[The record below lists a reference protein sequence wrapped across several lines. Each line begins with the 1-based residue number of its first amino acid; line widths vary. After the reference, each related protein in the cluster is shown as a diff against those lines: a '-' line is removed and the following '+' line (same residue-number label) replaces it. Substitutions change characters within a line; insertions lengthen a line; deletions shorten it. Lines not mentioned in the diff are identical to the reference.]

1 MADLASLS
9 HYRFERDQSDALW
22 ARIEATFAGPD
33 DPAAKIANIE
43 YHLTKGH
50 ERFRQRRYADAL
62 SEYRLAEG
70 LLYSLAVPQF
80 DPKANLGYD
89 VRLPVDKVLF
99 TPLAQAAITGVRIV
113 PDPGPPVTIGPA
125 TAVTVPPALE
135 QYIQLAPDPMV
146 LSNLL
151 SDRLLSATRD
161 GAVAVRAGDPRAL
174 PLLER
179 AMAAVPDDQ
188 PRLRSGIARSLGL
201 AATWGVEATALGAET
216 GLRRAEVTAPTERAV
231 RESVPVGAAEVRT
244 LRLATGVTLDG
255 GTRLVEIQLA
265 DAEAD
270 VALRREVYEHR
281 VTAGT
286 LAELGDRAGLMYV
299 PGYFEAHIP
308 HHYLYT
314 VQMCLG
320 DVYRKLGQYAEAV
333 GRYERA
339 RDYQYLNVKNEAPV
353 VWTRIAECLV
363 DWGYDL
369 YRDKQLEAAAAQF
382 SRVVSVAA
390 DGTRGVPG
398 VSPLYGH
405 SPFAAIQAGVAG
417 YLANLDAPVPAALTS
432 AMAIAI
438 RRAAQYL
445 DMINAGLNVLGLPL
459 DLVPVFRF
467 RYLQA
472 VARYFAE
479 QAIKA
484 EREYI
489 TFLSSSEQETAS
501 QLQLQ
506 QSVDLASATVELEH
520 RRIAEAQAEKKVAVA
535 SQTLAQTR
543 VDNARTRREE
553 YEDVSADKVALDMA
567 SAHASGGFT
576 RTEGGYSVQLSTSG
590 ERVSLGDEDYEIMR
604 NAAWHR
610 GMIQREFEL
619 ADMARTE
626 QEYAANKLVADA
638 QVALSDKRISVAQ
651 QGWAIAL
658 LRQQQAKELLAY
670 AQSKTFDAAL
680 WHALADRMRE
690 LARLYLDRAIEIA
703 YVMQAAYNF
712 ETDAGL
718 DNIAMSYGT
727 SDALNGLLGGQALMA
742 DIDYFTYHEIM
753 HTRSKEIPI
762 RTVLSL
768 AEHFPYS
775 LFQFR
780 RDGVASFE
788 TTLELFDRLYP
799 GAYLH
804 RIKSVEVAVEGVIP
818 ADGLYGSLRNS
829 GVSIFRTADNSAKV
843 RLQPA
848 ETQVL
853 SSYTTRG
860 DAVVF
865 RPSEQTRGVF
875 EDSGLCTAWTLTI
888 PPGANDLRYESI
900 SDLKIV
906 IYHTAFHDPALEA
919 AVRASLPTTGSRSRT
934 FSLRESRPDAYF
946 LLLETATASFDL
958 AAGDFPYQH
967 LAPVTQRIVIFAVAA
982 DGGPAAGLVV
992 DLTRPGGGS
1001 VRVTAGT
1008 DGSVSSGGG
1017 SPLDAFVGTSP
1028 LTEWTVTLDPAVN
1041 AGFFIEEPAGS
1052 GVHRVGGI
1060 RDLLIGLDYS
1070 YTVRTGE

>member
-1 MADLASLS
+1 MADLAISGT
-9 HYRFERDQSDALW
+9 YRFERASSTVLHTAIL
-22 ARIEATFAGPD
+22 ATFTGLD
-33 DPAAKIANIE
+33 DPAAKIASIE
-43 YHLTKGH
+43 YRLVRGH
-50 ERFRQRRYADAL
+50 EHLRRRRYAEAL
-62 SEYRLAEG
+62 TEYRLAEG
-70 LLYSLAVPQF
+70 LLYSLAVPRF
-80 DPKANLGYD
+80 DPRANLGTD
-89 VRLPVDKVLF
+89 LRLPVDPTLF
-99 TPLAQAAITGVRIV
+99 APLAQTALTGVRIV
-113 PDPGPPVTIGPA
+113 PDPGPPVAIGPA
-125 TAVTVPPALE
+125 TAVTVPPLLE
-135 QYIQLAPDPMV
+135 HYTQLAAEPMV
-146 LSNLL
+146 LSQLL
-151 SDRLLSATRD
+151 SDQLLSSTRD
-161 GAVAVRAGDPRAL
+161 GAVALRAGEYARAI

-179 AMAAVPDDQ
+179 AMAAVPDDA
-188 PRLRSGIARSLGL
+188 PWLRSGIARNLGL
-201 AATWGVEATALGAET
+201 AALRGVDVVPVEEDN
-216 GLRRAEVTAPTERAV
+216 PAV
-231 RESVPVGAAEVRT
+231 REGAPVGAAQVRT
-244 LRLATGVTLDG
+244 LKLATGVNLAG
-255 GTRLVEIQLA
+255 EARLVEIQLA
-265 DAEAD
+265 DADAHLT
-270 VALRREVYEHR
+270 LRREVYERR

-286 LAELGDRAGLMYV
+286 LAELGDRVGVAFL

-320 DVYRKLGQYAEAV
+320 DVYRALGQYAEAV
-333 GRYERA
+333 ARYERA
-339 RDYQYLNVKNEAPV
+339 RDYQYLNPGNESPV

-363 DWGYDL
+363 DWGYEL
-369 YRDKQLEAAAAQF
+369 YRDKQPEAAAEKFRQ
-382 SRVVSVAA
+382 VVTVGA
-390 DGTRGVPG
+390 DGSRGVPG
-398 VSPLYGH
+398 TSPLYGH
-405 SPFAAIQAGVAG
+405 PPFAAIQTGVAS
-417 YLANLDAPVPAALTS
+417 YLANLDDPVPAPLTA

-445 DMINAGLNVLGLPL
+445 DMINAGLNILGLPL

-472 VARYFAE
+472 VARYFTE

-489 TFLSSSEQETAS
+489 TFMSSSEQETAS

-506 QSVDLASATVELEH
+506 QSVDLASATVELES
-520 RRIAEAQAEKKVAVA
+520 RRIAEAEAERRVAGA
-535 SQTLAQTR
+535 SQVLAQTR
-543 VDNARTRREE
+543 VDNAKTRREE
-553 YEDVSADKVALDMA
+553 YAQVSADKVALDTA

-576 RTEGGYSVQLSTSG
+576 ETEGGYSVHLSTSG
-590 ERVSLGDEDYEIMR
+590 EQVSLGDQDYEIMR

-626 QEYAANKLVADA
+626 QEYGAHKQVADA
-638 QVALSDKRISVAQ
+638 QVALSDRRVSVAQ
-651 QGWAIAL
+651 QGRAIAV

-690 LARLYLDRAIEIA
+690 LAHLYLERAIEIA

-742 DIDYFTYHEIM
+742 DIDYFTYHQVM
-753 HTRSKEIPI
+753 QTRSKEIPV

-780 RDGVASFE
+780 RAGVASFE

-799 GAYLH
+799 GTYLH
-804 RIKSVEVAVEGVIP
+804 RIKSVEVVVEGVVP
-818 ADGLYGSLRNS
+818 VDGIYGSVRNS
-829 GVSIFRTADNSAKV
+829 GVSSFRTVDNAAKV

-853 SSYTTRG
+853 SSYSARG

-865 RPSEQTRGVF
+865 RPSDETRGVF
-875 EDSGLCTAWTLTI
+875 EDSGLCTAWTVSI

-900 SDLKIV
+900 SDLKLV
-906 IYHTAFHDPALEA
+906 VHHTAFHDPELEA
-919 AVRASLPTTGSRSRT
+919 AVQAALPTTGSRSRT

-958 AAGDFPYQH
+958 TAGDFPYQQV
-967 LAPVTQRIVIFAVAA
+967 APVVQRIVVFGVAA
-982 DGGPAAGLVV
+982 AGGPASGLVV
-992 DLTRPGGGS
+992 DLAGPGGVS
-1001 VRVTAGT
+1001 ARVTVGA

-1017 SPLDAFVGTSP
+1017 SPLDGFVGKSP
-1028 LTEWTVTLDPAVN
+1028 LSEWTVAIDRTVN
-1041 AGFFIEEPAGS
+1041 AGFFVEEPAGS
-1052 GVHRVGGI
+1052 GVHRVNGI

-1070 YTVRTGE
+1070 YTVRTGG

>member
-1 MADLASLS
+1 MADLASLGN
-9 HYRFERDQSDALW
+9 YRFERDQSDALW
-22 ARIEATFAGPD
+22 ARIQATFAGPD

-99 TPLAQAAITGVRIV
+99 TPLAQAAITGVRVV

-125 TAVTVPPALE
+125 TAVTVPPLLE
-135 QYIQLAPDPMV
+135 QYIQLAPEPIV

-201 AATWGVEATALGAET
+201 VATWGVEATARGAE
-216 GLRRAEVTAPTERAV
+216 ATAPAERAV
-231 RESVPVGAAEVRT
+231 PVRESAPFGAAEVRT

-270 VALRREVYEHR
+270 VALRREVYEQR

-286 LAELGDRAGLMYV
+286 LAELGDRAGLMYL

-390 DGTRGVPG
+390 DGTRGVPAS
-398 VSPLYGH
+398 SPLYGH
-405 SPFAAIQAGVAG
+405 SPLAAIQAGVAG
-417 YLANLDAPVPAALTS
+417 YLANLDGPVQAPLTA

-459 DLVPVFRF
+459 DIVPVFRF

-489 TFLSSSEQETAS
+489 TFMSSSEQETAS

-506 QSVDLASATVELEH
+506 QSVDLASATVELER
-520 RRIAEAQAEKKVAVA
+520 RRIVEAQAEKKVAVA

-543 VDNARTRREE
+543 VDNAKTRREE
-553 YEDVSADKVALDMA
+553 YAHVSADKVALDTA

-576 RTEGGYSVQLSTSG
+576 TTEGGYSVQLSTSG
-590 ERVSLGDEDYEIMR
+590 DKVNLGDQDYEIMR

-619 ADMARTE
+619 ADMKRTE
-626 QEYAANKLVADA
+626 QEYADHKLVADA

-651 QGWAIAL
+651 QGWAIAQ

-703 YVMQAAYNF
+703 YLMQAAYNF

-718 DNIAMSYGT
+718 DSIAMSYGT

-780 RDGVASFE
+780 RTGVASFE
-788 TTLELFDRLYP
+788 STLELFDRLYP
-799 GAYLH
+799 GTYLH
-804 RIKSVEVAVEGVIP
+804 RIKSVEVVVEGVIP

-829 GVSIFRTADNSAKV
+829 GVSIFRTADNAAKV
-843 RLQPA
+843 RLQPV

-853 SSYTTRG
+853 SSYTARG
-860 DAVVF
+860 DAVIF

-888 PPGANDLRYESI
+888 PPGANDLRFESI
-900 SDLKIV
+900 SDLKV
-906 IYHTAFHDPALEA
+906 VVHHTAFHDPALESAVQA
-919 AVRASLPTTGSRSRT
+919 ALPGTGSRSRT

-946 LLLETATASFDL
+946 LLLETANASFDL

-967 LAPVTQRIVIFAVAA
+967 VAPVTQRIVIFAVAA

-992 DLTRPGGGS
+992 DLTGPGGGS
-1001 VRVTAGT
+1001 ARVTVGS
-1008 DGSVSSGGG
+1008 DGSVSSTGGG
-1017 SPLDAFVGTSP
+1017 SPLDTFVGTSP

-1041 AGFFIEEPAGS
+1041 AGFLVEEPAGS
-1052 GVHRVGGI
+1052 GVHRVSGI
-1060 RDLLIGLDYS
+1060 RDLLIGLDYG